1 MTMQTDIRPY
11 ALAREEGSAIWFLG
25 ALTFVKATGESTGGT
40 FGLIEQLIPAG
51 FASPYHVHHSDDEA
65 FYVLE
70 GQLTFV
76 CDGQKVNAGPGSYVF
91 GPREIPHGFRIEGT
105 SPARILILNV
115 PSGFE
120 QFVVEAGE
128 PARELTL
135 PPPMPP
141 DMKRLIEVAAKYK
154 IDILGPLPE

>member
-1 MTMQTDIRPY
+1 MPTRIEPY
-11 ALAREEGSAIWFLG
+11 SLKREEGQAIWFLG
-25 ALTFVKATGESTGGT
+25 ALTLVKATGESTGGA

-51 FASPYHVHHSDDEA
+51 FASPYHVHHAEDEA

-70 GQLTFV
+70 GQLTFI
-76 CDGQKVNAGPGSYVF
+76 CEGKKLSAGPGSYAF

-135 PPPMPP
+135 PPPAPP
-141 DMKRLIEVAAKYK
+141 DMRRLAEVAAKYK
-154 IDILGPLPE
+154 IDLLGPLPE